1 MKLTLPNSILDLSAP
16 VVMGVLNV
24 TPDSFSDGG
33 RFLSPDDALRQVE
46 KMVSEGAVFIDVG
59 GESTRPGAAPVTVSQ
74 ELDRVCPLVEA
85 VRARFDVHI
94 SVDTSTPE
102 VMSESVV
109 LGADLINDVRALTR
123 DGALE
128 AAASSKAAVCLMH
141 MKGEPGAMQDN
152 PIYTDIVKEVS
163 SYLGARRSAAL
174 EAGIDIDRIMLDP
187 GFGFGKTLE
196 HNLALMK
203 HLQAFVGMGS
213 PVLVGVSRKSMLG
226 MITGKAVEERL
237 IASVSAAA
245 VAIYNGARI
254 IRAHDV
260 GATVDAIKVA
270 AAIRGV

>member
-46 KMVSEGAVFIDVG
+46 KMVSEGAVFIDIG

-74 ELDRVCPLVEA
+74 ELDRVCPLVEV

-102 VMSESVV
+102 VMTESVA

-128 AAASSKAAVCLMH
+128 AAASSKAAICLMH

-152 PIYTDIVKEVS
+152 PTYTDIVNEVS
-163 SYLGARRSAAL
+163 SYLDARRSAAL

-203 HLQAFVGMGS
+203 HLQAFVDMGS

>member
-1 MKLTLPNSILDLSAP
+1 MKLTLPNSILDLSTP

-33 RFLSPDDALRQVE
+33 RFLSPDDALSQVE
-46 KMVSEGAVFIDVG
+46 KMVSEGAVFIDIG
-59 GESTRPGAAPVTVSQ
+59 GESTRPGAAPVAVDQ

-85 VRARFDVHI
+85 VRARFDVNI

-102 VMSESVV
+102 VMRESVA

-123 DGALE
+123 GGALE
-128 AAASSKAAVCLMH
+128 AAASSKAAICLMH

-152 PIYTDIVKEVS
+152 PTYTDIVKEVS
-163 SYLGARRSAAL
+163 SYLGERRSAAL
-174 EAGIDIDRIMLDP
+174 EAGIEIERIMLDP

-196 HNLALMK
+196 HNLVLMK
-203 HLQAFVGMGS
+203 HLQAFVDMGS

-237 IASVSAAA
+237 FASVSAAA

>member
-24 TPDSFSDGG
+24 TPDSFADGG

-46 KMVSEGAVFIDVG
+46 KMVSDGAVFIDIG

-74 ELDRVCPLVEA
+74 ELDRVCPLVEV

-102 VMSESVV
+102 VMTESVA

-128 AAASSKAAVCLMH
+128 AAASSKAAICLMH

-152 PIYTDIVKEVS
+152 PTYTDIVNEVS
-163 SYLGARRSAAL
+163 SYLDARRSAAL

-196 HNLALMK
+196 HNLTLMK
-203 HLQAFVGMGS
+203 HLQAFVDMGS

>member
-1 MKLTLPNSILDLSAP
+1 MKLTLPNSVLDLSAP

-33 RFLSPDDALRQVE
+33 RFLSPDDALSQVE
-46 KMVSEGAVFIDVG
+46 KMVTEGAAFIDIG

-85 VRARFDVHI
+85 VRARFDVNI

-102 VMSESVV
+102 VMRESVV
-109 LGADLINDVRALTR
+109 LGADLINDVRALSR
-123 DGALE
+123 EGALE
-128 AAASSKAAVCLMH
+128 AAASSGAAICLMH

-152 PIYTDIVKEVS
+152 PTYTDIVKEVS
-163 SYLGARRSAAL
+163 SYLGERRSVAL

-196 HNLALMK
+196 HNLVLMK
-203 HLQAFVGMGS
+203 HLQVFVDMGS